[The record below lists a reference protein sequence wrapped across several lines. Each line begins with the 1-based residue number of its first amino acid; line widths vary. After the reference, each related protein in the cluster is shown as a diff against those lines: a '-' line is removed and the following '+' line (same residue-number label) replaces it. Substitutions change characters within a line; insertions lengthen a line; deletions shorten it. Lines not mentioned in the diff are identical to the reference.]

1 MGEGLAD
8 LDFLRGAC
16 VSGLMSDAMEGDAD
30 ALCVVVGGVVV
41 WNCSCCCCRRSD
53 EAFLFREPLV
63 EGGAVTRDIGFLEF
77 LLAAVAGWGAAEVS
91 VSESVSSMISRRA
104 CRGSGEGWWLASLL
118 QKNKRCAFYV
128 WLVGI
133 MVVEGESVCMGWWWW
148 WEN

>member
-1 MGEGLAD
+1 MD

-41 WNCSCCCCRRSD
+41 WNCSCCCCCRSD

-63 EGGAVTRDIGFLEF
+63 AGGAVTRDIGFLEF
-77 LLAAVAGWGAAEVS
+77 LLAAAVAGWGAAEDS

-118 QKNKRCAFYV
+118 QKIRGAHFMC
-128 WLVGI
+128 
-133 MVVEGESVCMGWWWW
+133 GWWELWW
-148 WEN
+148 LRERVCAWGGGGGGKIKWS